1 MKMRAGERRPSKRS
15 GKVKEAAS
23 SGAKRR
29 SPGSCAGQ
37 GEAKRRMIGVSDYPK
52 PYKREAAPRV
62 YLAQDRRLHREHSV
76 ELERWV
82 HPSSKMSPYLLVPQ
96 IDPSVPQP
104 VVQSRRR
111 PLLGPSPG

>member
-1 MKMRAGERRPSKRS
+1 MDKENVVKVRAGERRPSKRS

-62 YLAQDRRLHREHSV
+62 HLAQDRRLHREHSV

-82 HPSSKMSPYLLVPQ
+82 HPPPRCLHIFTNVTARTTRAW
-96 IDPSVPQP
+96 PS
-104 VVQSRRR
+104 R
-111 PLLGPSPG
+111 